1 MSKRISYKVEG
12 TVQGVNFRNW
22 TTKKASSLGVTGWVK
37 NADDGSVIGEAQGS
51 ENALDKFVQALNMGP
66 GAAEVNKVQQKDIE
80 VKEGEKGFDQ

>member
-1 MSKRISYKVEG
+1 M
-12 TVQGVNFRNW
+12 
-22 TTKKASSLGVTGWVK
+22 K